1 MEELMIGVIYRLV
14 LKLQLKEKENR
25 NISELTYLR
34 GVSCLKKNGNLN
46 IPEVVHLGRI
56 YRSLFI
62 KNYNSDFLKVYQNK
76 MRQNNRCDNSYSS
89 I

>member
-25 NISELTYLR
+25 NM
-34 GVSCLKKNGNLN
+34 
-46 IPEVVHLGRI
+46 PEVVHLGRI